1 MIRPRLGILAS
12 LALLASLS
20 PALAHA
26 LLDHSLPAVGSTIH
40 KSPAQVEFWFTAEIE
55 PHFSSVRVLDSNGH
69 NVDRGDAAVNAG
81 DKKALTVSVR
91 PLSRGKYKVVW
102 QVVSTDSH
110 KTAGSFSFTVA
121 P

>member
-1 MIRPRLGILAS
+1 MIRPRLVILAS

-26 LLDHSLPAVGSTIH
+26 VLSHSLPAVGSTVS
-40 KSPAQVEFWFTAEIE
+40 KSPAQLKLWFSEEIE
-55 PHFSSVRVLDSNGH
+55 PHFSSVHVLDSSGH
-69 NVDRGDAAVNAG
+69 EVDKGDAAVSAG
-81 DKKALTVSVR
+81 DNRVLTVSIP

-102 QVVSTDSH
+102 QVVSTDTH
-110 KTAGSFSFTVA
+110 KTAGSFTFIVS